1 MLVPAWRR
9 ISPRGCRKT
18 PQSMMARQAKTNP
31 CEGGIDISVVQVNA
45 LLSDANDVY
54 LIEKDQLLVTGL

>member
-1 MLVPAWRR
+1 
-9 ISPRGCRKT
+9 
-18 PQSMMARQAKTNP
+18 MMARQAKTNP